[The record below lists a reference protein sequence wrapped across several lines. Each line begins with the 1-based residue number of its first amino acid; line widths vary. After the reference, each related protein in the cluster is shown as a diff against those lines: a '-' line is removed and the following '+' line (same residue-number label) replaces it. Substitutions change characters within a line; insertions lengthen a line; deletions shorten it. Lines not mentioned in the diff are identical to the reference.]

1 MATAAPDVSLTA
13 PQLVADPSRLAAA
26 ARFVADRRLGG
37 LFFLDHLVPL
47 SSPTGPVHE
56 LAASVGAVAGLDL
69 GIRLGTLVARAPLRG
84 PELTAAV
91 GASAVRLAGGRFVLG
106 VGAGDRLSFDEID
119 RYGFRRLPLTAR
131 VRSVADTI
139 RLAHLLHPGIVTWV
153 GGRHEAL
160 VDVAAEHADGW
171 NGWMVPPGEL
181 AAVAARLAGARP
193 GFSVTWGGSVV
204 VGETPEEVS
213 RLAGGRGP
221 ADTISGTPPEVA
233 AALREVADAGAG
245 ELVVGLRPNR
255 EDRWRL
261 FADEVLP
268 LLGDGAPR
276 SSGIPG
282 PATPGPDGFPGNV
295 AP

>member
-13 PQLVADPSRLAAA
+13 PQLVADPARLSAA

-47 SSPTGPVHE
+47 SSPTGPVYE

-119 RYGFRRLPLTAR
+119 RYGFRRLTLTAR

-139 RLAHLLHPGIVTWV
+139 RLARLLHPGIVTWV
-153 GGRHEAL
+153 GGRHDAL
-160 VDVAAEHADGW
+160 LDVAAEHADGW

-213 RLAGGRGP
+213 RLAGGR
-221 ADTISGTPPEVA
+221 ADTVSGTPPEVA
-233 AALREVADAGAG
+233 AVLREVADAGAG

-268 LLGDGAPR
+268 LLGEGEPR
-276 SSGIPG
+276 SSGTPG
-282 PATPGPDGFPGNV
+282 GATPGPDPGNV